1 MLLSSIH
8 PKGNIA
14 YNISREPESYQE
26 NCRCFICIVNI
37 CFCIITEERTIC
49 P

>member
-8 PKGNIA
+8 LKGNIA

-26 NCRCFICIVNI
+26 NTVDVLYAL
-37 CFCIITEERTIC
+37 
-49 P
+49 